1 MARQQGD
8 PRYLLVRSG
17 GGYCALPVGMVRQVV
32 RDLGCYPV
40 PGSRSHLL
48 GLAQFAGEPLAVLDL
63 YALISGGPPAAAH
76 HATVILG
83 RDDQGVRS
91 VLGLAVDEA
100 LAVTSLGNQMPTI
113 ESDGLVA
120 ATADVEGETVQVLDP
135 HLLFGDEWRIGLGGS
150 DA

>member
-1 MARQQGD
+1 
-8 PRYLLVRSG
+8 
-17 GGYCALPVGMVRQVV
+17 MVRQVV

-83 RDDQGVRS
+83 RDDQGVRRI
-91 VLGLAVDEA
+91 LGLAVDEA
-100 LAVTSLGNQMPTI
+100 LSVTMIGRQKPTT
-113 ESDGLVA
+113 EPDGLVA
-120 ATADVEGETVQVLDP
+120 ATADVEGEMVQVLDP
-135 HLLFGDEWRIGLGGS
+135 QLLFGNGWSIGLGGR